1 MVINFRGVNFFYKTK
16 RFSATVGKKVEETR
30 ITERPGETG
39 RREEVT
45 IICRHAMAH
54 LSKIF
59 LMLIKEY
66 YMPSIIMK
74 VIEVNL

>member
-1 MVINFRGVNFFYKTK
+1 M
-16 RFSATVGKKVEETR
+16 
-30 ITERPGETG
+30 TEKPGETG

-54 LSKIF
+54 LLKIF
-59 LMLIKEY
+59 LMLIKED

-74 VIEVNL
+74 IIEVDL

>member
-1 MVINFRGVNFFYKTK
+1 M
-16 RFSATVGKKVEETR
+16 
-30 ITERPGETG
+30 TEKPGETG

-45 IICRHAMAH
+45 IICRRAMAH

-59 LMLIKEY
+59 LMLIKED

-74 VIEVNL
+74 IIEVDL